1 MTYNAALSACDR
13 RSQWRSLIMLHLVGF
28 PLAVQITNFSSM
40 RHSPCSLLSFVKF
53 PPDHL
58 ASCWLAC
65 VFQCHDSNLLNR
77 LQLLRL
83 DTLISQRLQPDLL
96 SYLYF
101 GSPIVPDFRSHKLSA
116 INGAWRMKAVLR
128 VTKSFQIW
136 GFNAAFSACKGQ
148 PSAKLLLDEMG
159 SEELSR
165 WHDLM

>member
-28 PLAVQITNFSSM
+28 PLAVRITNFSSM

-58 ASCWLAC
+58 ASCWLAR
-65 VFQCHDSNLLNR
+65 VFQCHGSNLLNR

-96 SYLYF
+96 SYLYLGYLGISDRPGF
-101 GSPIVPDFRSHKLSA
+101 PVTLTERYQWSMENESRIGGHWIFSDLRLQCCLQRMQRPAFCKASIGWD
-116 INGAWRMKAVLR
+116 GEWRA
-128 VTKSFQIW
+128 Q
-136 GFNAAFSACKGQ
+136 
-148 PSAKLLLDEMG
+148 
-159 SEELSR
+159 
-165 WHDLM
+165 